1 MRIRILLSL
10 VLAFTAWGCVT
21 MRDTIEGRESGTSR
35 ILEVPF
41 DAAWAAAVEV
51 MRPYQTAEIDKASGA
66 LVTAWGERLV
76 EPDAFAQQGVLKERT
91 RFEIA
96 IAARDGG
103 SRVTV
108 RRTVELLAPVFV
120 HPASA
125 SPKPVCEDPFCGPE
139 NPWERPQGSPVY
151 VWQNIAQ
158 VQNAPAS
165 SSSQREMEILNAI
178 EAAAKGISEQGNA
191 SGASATR

>member
-1 MRIRILLSL
+1 MRIRIVLAL
-10 VLAFTAWGCVT
+10 VLALAVCGCAT

-41 DAAWAAAVEV
+41 DSTWAAAVEV
-51 MRPYQTAEIDKASGA
+51 MRPYQTAEIDKTHGV
-66 LVTAWGERLV
+66 LVTDWVERLV
-76 EPDAFAQQGVLKERT
+76 EPDAFAQQGILKERT

-103 SRVTV
+103 SRVAV

-120 HPASA
+120 HPAAA

-158 VQNAPAS
+158 VQNAPES
-165 SSSQREMEILNAI
+165 SSSQRELEILDAI
-178 EAAAKGISEQGNA
+178 EAAAKGMSEQGNA
-191 SGASATR
+191 SGAAGTK